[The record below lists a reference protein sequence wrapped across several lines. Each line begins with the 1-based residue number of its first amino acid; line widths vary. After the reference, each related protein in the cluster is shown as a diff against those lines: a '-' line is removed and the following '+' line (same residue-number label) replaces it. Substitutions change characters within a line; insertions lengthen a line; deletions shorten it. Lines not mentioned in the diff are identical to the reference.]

1 MIHLAIECSTGVL
14 GLALLEDLR
23 GLGKVS
29 LSATGAASEIL
40 PQAVDLLLESAKKK
54 SADIGMVSV
63 SKGPG
68 NYSSLRVAHSF
79 GSGLAIG
86 LSVPL
91 VSVSPFDTLALQ
103 WRHLDAEAIFF
114 LVDARQSE
122 VLGERRVR
130 DLKTGD
136 WVSDPLWTP
145 MDSPG
150 NAVALLSSVQDGAV
164 AGPGVIYLPSDP
176 SLNWPGLSFPGGTEV
191 PPDPFFQ
198 GRVAF
203 LSGGDSSIVYGRSA
217 VD

>member
-14 GLALLEDLR
+14 GLALLDDLR
-23 GLGKVS
+23 GLGKIS

-54 SADIGMVSV
+54 SSDIGMVSV

-91 VSVSPFDTLALQ
+91 VSVSPFETLALQ
-103 WRHLDAEAIFF
+103 WRTLDAGAIFL

-130 DLKTGD
+130 DPSSGD
-136 WVSDPLWTP
+136 WVADPVWVPLET
-145 MDSPG
+145 PG
-150 NAVALLSSVQDGAV
+150 NIVSLLSRVHDAAV
-164 AGPGVIYLPSDP
+164 VGPGVIYLPPDP
-176 SLNWPGLSFPGGTEV
+176 SLHWPDLSFPGGTEV

-198 GRVAF
+198 GKAAF

>member
-14 GLALLEDLR
+14 GLALLDDLR

-29 LSATGAASEIL
+29 LSASGSASEIL
-40 PQAVDLLLESAKKK
+40 PQSVELLLESAKKK
-54 SADIGMVSV
+54 SSDIGMISV

-68 NYSSLRVAHSF
+68 NYSSLRVAYSF

-86 LSVPL
+86 LLVPI

-103 WRHLDAEAIFF
+103 WRDLDAEAIF
-114 LVDARQSE
+114 LLLDARQSE

-130 DLKTGD
+130 DPSSGD
-136 WVSDPLWTP
+136 WVVDPDWTP
-145 MDSPG
+145 TESPG
-150 NAVALLSSVQDGAV
+150 AIASFLSKVHDAAVI
-164 AGPGVIYLPSDP
+164 GPGTIYLPHDP
-176 SLNWPGLSFPGGTEV
+176 ALQWPGLSFPRGTEI

-203 LSGGDSSIVYGRSA
+203 LSGGDSSIIYGRSA